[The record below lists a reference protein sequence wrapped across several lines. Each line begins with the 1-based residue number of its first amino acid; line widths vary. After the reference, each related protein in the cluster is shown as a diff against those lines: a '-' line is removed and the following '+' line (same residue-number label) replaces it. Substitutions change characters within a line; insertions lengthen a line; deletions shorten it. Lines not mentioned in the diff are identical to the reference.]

1 LSIYTKVEINKRF
14 GKKEN
19 VFKLAIIL
27 IFKGEEYF
35 MRRSLILAKKGNLVR
50 ILKIRVAMA
59 DRYTKRLLKEQ
70 RFENLNFERSESF
83 RGLSSIIDN

>member
-1 LSIYTKVEINKRF
+1 MSIYTKVEINKRF

-35 MRRSLILAKKGNLVR
+35 MRRSLLLAQKRNLVR
-50 ILKIRVAMA
+50 LFKIRVAMT

-70 RFENLNFERSESF
+70 RFENLNFKGSESF
-83 RGLSSIIDN
+83 VGLSSIIDN